1 MAAVGYYSISFNAN
15 GGAGAP
21 GTITGTTEQITGT
34 NTYTASV
41 TLPSAKPSR
50 TYYTFLGWGSSSGS
64 TSASHAA
71 GSTIN
76 VNGGSVISI
85 TFWAVWKRNTA
96 YVYYNANGGSNAP
109 ATQSHNAGTKVTLS
123 ATKPTRTGYIFKG
136 WATSATATV
145 KQYDAGQA
153 NVPLY
158 TTTTLYAVWQTAAS
172 TISANNGELGSTI
185 TLNISRTD
193 NSYTDTITYQ
203 FGTASGTIVTG
214 TSAASVSWIPPA
226 TLASEIP
233 NASTATCTFTCKT
246 YNGATLV
253 GQTTKTI
260 TLTVPQSLAPTVN
273 VSYADTNATASSWGV
288 FVQSRSTVAFTI
300 TASGQ
305 ESATV
310 VSYSTTVNGTSYTTD
325 SFTTDVLIN
334 SGTNTYTVVVTDSR
348 GLQTTVTGTY
358 SVEPY
363 GNPSLTLISCDRDD
377 SDDSQINVEF
387 NFTVSSVS
395 NYNDAN
401 YALDYKLKSAPTWTQ
416 GTVQSLGGYS
426 GTISD
431 QIPNLDG
438 GDEWNIRIRVIDSFA
453 TATALSEIGVSGNIL
468 LNSRHL
474 GGLGLLMK
482 SQANN
487 QMDVGKNMVLHGSAL
502 MQFGSTVQKQET
514 SGTGYVKVARFTT
527 NAQASANLLPPMVD
541 GTYSGNGV
549 QAVVSGGIATLSGT
563 TTASGNALIIPLQ
576 DSAVIPSDSYYH
588 IMNSDVNGSIAP
600 SIENETDISN
610 TSISYSF
617 SPSNRI
623 QAIASNRFGVTVNRV
638 RFWLASGVTLS
649 GTYSPMICM
658 TSTAI
663 PYEPYVNPSSLNVNN
678 PLTVEYI
685 RSADTKPT
693 QLTIAFNPDYTLATF
708 TSNGE
713 TGAYL
718 QLSATATWD
727 LYITKADSSDVVNI
741 LDMHNPWGNTDMVI
755 EWVGT
760 NASSLPTGYVQA
772 NHASIPNSYGDL
784 KGTGEHLYESPSS
797 ISLANGATKTVG
809 SITLAKGVW
818 LLIGMAQFNSN
829 ATGIRKAYFAD
840 SSDSATD
847 LGAIYKDTQRA
858 VDGDAT
864 QCSVVAYYANT
875 ASSKTLYF
883 VATQNSGSS
892 ITTTGR
898 LMAIKI
904 A

>member
-34 NTYTASV
+34 NTYTATV

-71 GSTIN
+71 GGTMN
-76 VNGGSVISI
+76 VNGGSVINI
-85 TFWAVWKRNTA
+85 TLWAVWKRNTA
-96 YVYYNANGGSNAP
+96 YVYYNANGGTNAP
-109 ATQSHNAGTKVTLS
+109 ATQSHNAGTNVTLS

-214 TSAASVSWIPPA
+214 TSAASVSWIPPT

-260 TLTVPQSLAPTVN
+260 TLTVPQSLAPTVS

-325 SFTTDVLIN
+325 SFTTDELIN

-395 NYNDAN
+395 NFNDAN

-416 GTVQSLGGYS
+416 GTVKSLGGYS

-474 GGLGLLMK
+474 GGMGLLMK

-487 QMDVGKNMVLHGSAL
+487 QMDVGKPTVFHGKNL
-502 MQFGSTVQKQET
+502 QQFGSTVQTHST
-514 SGTGYVKVARFTT
+514 SGTYAKVLTFGTNVQAGKNMCSLPQNTSLPMTANTVLVYDAGEDKTFSKLTLSYHLT
-527 NAQASANLLPPMVD
+527 NAIYTSTSGAMMDFQMDDGTHKYRTASAF
-541 GTYSGNGV
+541 SNGSV
-549 QAVVSGGIATLSGT
+549 TLNSNVN
-563 TTASGNALIIPLQ
+563 TAIT
-576 DSAVIPSDSYYH
+576 DMYYH
-588 IMNSDVNGSIAP
+588 KESNITFRKLYLYLGSGYCAWTQG
-600 SIENETDISN
+600 SVSAQLELGD
-610 TSISYSF
+610 
-617 SPSNRI
+617 
-623 QAIASNRFGVTVNRV
+623 QVT
-638 RFWLASGVTLS
+638 
-649 GTYSPMICM
+649 
-658 TSTAI
+658 
-663 PYEPYVNPSSLNVNN
+663 PYEPYIDTSNLNINAPITIEYAKTGDVS
-678 PLTVEYI
+678 PTTLTVVFNRDYSLESFTKDA
-685 RSADTKPT
+685 SAD
-693 QLTIAFNPDYTLATF
+693 AFLHN
-708 TSNGE
+708 
-713 TGAYL
+713 
-718 QLSATATWD
+718 SATAIWD
-727 LYITKADSSDVVNI
+727 LYIGKNNSSDSVEI
-741 LDMHNPWGNTDMVI
+741 LDMHNPWSNTDITV
-755 EWVGT
+755 EWDDT
-760 NASSLPTGYVQA
+760 SISSLPTGYVS
-772 NHASIPNSYGDL
+772 ASPINTVL
-784 KGTGEHLYESPSS
+784 S
-797 ISLANGATKTVG
+797 ISPDGVSVSNNAWKTVA
-809 SITLAKGVW
+809 SITLPRGIW
-818 LLIGMAQFNSN
+818 ILSGYTQFNSN
-829 ATGIRKAYFAD
+829 STGIRSTVLSTSQD
-840 SSDSATD
+840 SGTSTRNMSSDLRTNTGNNTSKLHFVD
-847 LGAIYKDTQRA
+847 IYQI
-858 VDGDAT
+858 AT
-864 QCSVVAYYANT
+864 QTTYYLNAY
-875 ASSKTLYF
+875 
-883 VATQNSGSS
+883 QNSGSA
-892 ITTTGR
+892 ITTYGR
-898 LMAIKI
+898 MTAIKI
-904 A
+904 I